1 MPRFLIRSSYPE
13 KLFARQR
20 LHGSVRQPTLA
31 AKALLI
37 DFGGALKSTSCR
49 PTDTGTLRSTPA
61 NQPPLTGSRRVIG
74 LRALVRVKIS
84 GDLPFI
90 PSC

>member
-49 PTDTGTLRSTPA
+49 PKDTGISDPRQPTNLRSPDR
-61 NQPPLTGSRRVIG
+61 GV
-74 LRALVRVKIS
+74 
-84 GDLPFI
+84 
-90 PSC
+90 